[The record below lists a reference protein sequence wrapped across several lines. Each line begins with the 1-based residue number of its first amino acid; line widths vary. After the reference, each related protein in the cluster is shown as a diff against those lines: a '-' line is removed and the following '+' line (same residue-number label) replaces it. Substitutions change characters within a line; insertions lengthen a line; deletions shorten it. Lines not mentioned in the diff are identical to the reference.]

1 MTEQSNQNDDEP
13 IHNEGDLAYD
23 VAKQTL
29 VSVISA
35 DEGTVDEQDPAMKDL
50 IKKAD
55 GNKAVGFDTDTRCV
69 EIAYVGVD
77 EGSRTYTMPE
87 TRVKSSPK
95 LITAVREVT
104 TDVGSDFAEDVDD
117 RLRLNKALTEF
128 YDER

>member
-1 MTEQSNQNDDEP
+1 M
-13 IHNEGDLAYD
+13 
-23 VAKQTL
+23 
-29 VSVISA
+29 
-35 DEGTVDEQDPAMKDL
+35 
-50 IKKAD
+50 
-55 GNKAVGFDTDTRCV
+55 DTRCV

-87 TRVKSSPK
+87 TRVKSSAK

-117 RLRLNKALTEF
+117 RLRLNETLSEF